1 MTYCELTKKVD
12 NALLTFYKR
21 RERMSDVTVLLII
34 IGVWVLLQAV
44 ILPKLGVST

>member
-1 MTYCELTKKVD
+1 
-12 NALLTFYKR
+12 
-21 RERMSDVTVLLII
+21 MSDVTILLII